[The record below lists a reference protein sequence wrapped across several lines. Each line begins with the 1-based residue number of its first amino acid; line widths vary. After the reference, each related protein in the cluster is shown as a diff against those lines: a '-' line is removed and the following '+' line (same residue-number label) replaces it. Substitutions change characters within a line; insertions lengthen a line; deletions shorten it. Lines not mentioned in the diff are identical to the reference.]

1 MQLDPKNFEYYEDF
15 LSQDEA
21 QRYFDLLMKETF
33 WEEDAPILLFGKE
46 YKQPRLLAYYGDLD
60 YSYSGVSHEARTFTN
75 TLEEI
80 KKKIEEKLG
89 EEFNSVLL
97 NLYRDEKDNMGKHS
111 DDERELGPEPTIA
124 SLSLGEQRNFIIH
137 NKFDKSKVKI
147 SLKSGSLL
155 IMKGDSQKVTAHEVP
170 EEKEKKNPR
179 INLTFRKILR

>member
-1 MQLDPKNFEYYEDF
+1 M
-15 LSQDEA
+15 
-21 QRYFDLLMKETF
+21 
-33 WEEDAPILLFGKE
+33 I
-46 YKQPRLLAYYGDLD
+46 
-60 YSYSGVSHEARTFTN
+60 
-75 TLEEI
+75 LEEI
-80 KKKIEEKLG
+80 KKKIEAKTG

-124 SLSLGEQRNFIIH
+124 SLSLGEQRDFIVH

-147 SLKSGSLL
+147 PLKNGSLL
-155 IMKGDSQKVTAHEVP
+155 IMKGDSQKVTAHEIP